1 VREPLASIAAEGRQR
16 REEMKTSIAIG
27 ALALAAIAGSANAGI
42 VDSFTTA
49 QTSGG
54 AGATWLS
61 IPSSL
66 FAERQFQ
73 RFNNATA
80 SLGSGAWTMGAN
92 EFSSPTQNGSSYLNY
107 RQDSVGSTIDLSG
120 IASMSFDINVT
131 GSVILNWYLE
141 DANGNNLIQ
150 LGALVSV
157 SGTGTQTLDFS
168 TATMDPGFDLSAV
181 TGMSV
186 RFTGISAGESATV
199 TNFTYT
205 LVPTPGAAALL
216 GLGGLMAARRRR

>member
-1 VREPLASIAAEGRQR
+1 LDP
-16 REEMKTSIAIG
+16 
-27 ALALAAIAGSANAGI
+27 
-42 VDSFTTA
+42 FTTA

-54 AGATWLS
+54 AGASWLS

-66 FAERQFQ
+66 FAQRQVQ

-80 SLGSGAWTMGAN
+80 TLGSGAWTMGAN
-92 EFSSPTQNGSSYLNY
+92 QFSTPTSNGASYLNF

-120 IASMSFDINVT
+120 IASMSFDFNVT

-141 DANGNNLIQ
+141 DANSANLIQ

-168 TATMDPGFDLSAV
+168 TATMDPGFDLSSV

-186 RFTGISAGESATV
+186 QFSGISAGESATI
-199 TNFTYT
+199 TNFTYV
-205 LVPTPGAAALL
+205 VPTPGAAALL
-216 GLGGLMAARRRR
+216 GLGGLLAARRRR

>member
-1 VREPLASIAAEGRQR
+1 
-16 REEMKTSIAIG
+16 
-27 ALALAAIAGSANAGI
+27 
-42 VDSFTTA
+42 
-49 QTSGG
+49 
-54 AGATWLS
+54 
-61 IPSSL
+61 
-66 FAERQFQ
+66 
-73 RFNNATA
+73 
-80 SLGSGAWTMGAN
+80 MGAN
-92 EFSSPTQNGSSYLNY
+92 QFSSPTQNGSSYLNY

-120 IASMSFDINVT
+120 IASMSFDFNVT

-141 DANGNNLIQ
+141 DANSANLIQ

-205 LVPTPGAAALL
+205 LVPTPGAAAVF

>member
-1 VREPLASIAAEGRQR
+1 MKYLNLIAL
-16 REEMKTSIAIG
+16 TTTIAIG
-27 ALALAAIAGSANAGI
+27 GSAHAL
-42 VDSFTTA
+42 VLDPFTTA

-54 AGATWLS
+54 AGASWLS

-66 FAERQFQ
+66 FAQRQVQ

-80 SLGSGAWTMGAN
+80 TLGSGAWTMGAN
-92 EFSSPTQNGSSYLNY
+92 QFSTPTSNGASYLNF

-120 IASMSFDINVT
+120 IASMSFDFIVT
-131 GSVILNWYLE
+131 GSVNLNWYLE
-141 DANGNNLIQ
+141 DANSANLIQ

-168 TATMDPGFDLSAV
+168 TATMDPGFDLSSV

-186 RFTGISAGESATV
+186 QFSGISAGESATV
-199 TNFTYT
+199 TNFNYAP
-205 LVPTPGAAALL
+205 VPEPGTMVALGAGIAALL
-216 GLGGLMAARRRR
+216 RRRKKA

>member
-1 VREPLASIAAEGRQR
+1 MKYLNLIAL
-16 REEMKTSIAIG
+16 TTTIAIG
-27 ALALAAIAGSANAGI
+27 GSAHAL
-42 VDSFTTA
+42 VLDPFTTA

-54 AGATWLS
+54 AGASWLS

-66 FAERQFQ
+66 FAQRQVQ

-80 SLGSGAWTMGAN
+80 TLGSGAWTMGAN
-92 EFSSPTQNGSSYLNY
+92 QFSTPTSNGASYLNF

-120 IASMSFDINVT
+120 IASMSFDFNVT
-131 GSVILNWYLE
+131 GSVNLNWYLE
-141 DANGNNLIQ
+141 DANSANLIQ

-168 TATMDPGFDLSAV
+168 TATMDPGFDLSSV

-186 RFTGISAGESATV
+186 QFSGISAGESATV
-199 TNFTYT
+199 TNFNYAP
-205 LVPTPGAAALL
+205 VPEPGTMVALGAGIAALL
-216 GLGGLMAARRRR
+216 RRRKKA

>member
-1 VREPLASIAAEGRQR
+1 
-16 REEMKTSIAIG
+16 MKSSIAIG
-27 ALALAAIAGSANAGI
+27 ALAVAAIAGSAHAGI
-42 VDSFTTA
+42 VDPFTTA
-49 QTSGG
+49 QASGG
-54 AGATWLS
+54 AGAPWVS
-61 IPSSL
+61 IPNSL

-92 EFSSPTQNGSSYLNY
+92 QFSTPTSNGSSYLNY

-131 GSVILNWYLE
+131 GTVSLNWYLE

-150 LGALVSV
+150 AGALVSV
-157 SGTGTQTLDFS
+157 SGTGTQTLNFS

-205 LVPTPGAAALL
+205 LVPTPGAAAVL
-216 GLGGLMAARRRR
+216 GLGGLLAARRRR

>member
-1 VREPLASIAAEGRQR
+1 MKYLNLIAL
-16 REEMKTSIAIG
+16 TTTIAIG
-27 ALALAAIAGSANAGI
+27 GSAHAL
-42 VDSFTTA
+42 VLDPFTTA

-54 AGATWLS
+54 AGASWLS

-66 FAERQFQ
+66 FAQRQVQ

-80 SLGSGAWTMGAN
+80 TLGSGAWTMGAN
-92 EFSSPTQNGSSYLNY
+92 QFSTPTSNGASYLNF

-120 IASMSFDINVT
+120 IASMSFDFNVT

-141 DANGNNLIQ
+141 DANSANLIQ

-168 TATMDPGFDLSAV
+168 TATMDPGFDLSSV

-186 RFTGISAGESATV
+186 QFSGISAGENATV
-199 TNFTYT
+199 TNFNYAP
-205 LVPTPGAAALL
+205 VPEPGTMVALGAGIAALL
-216 GLGGLMAARRRR
+216 RRRKKA

>member
-1 VREPLASIAAEGRQR
+1 MKYLNLIAL
-16 REEMKTSIAIG
+16 TTTIAIG
-27 ALALAAIAGSANAGI
+27 GSAHAL
-42 VDSFTTA
+42 VLDPFTTA

-54 AGATWLS
+54 AGASWLS

-66 FAERQFQ
+66 FAQRQVQ

-80 SLGSGAWTMGAN
+80 TLGSGAWTMGAN
-92 EFSSPTQNGSSYLNY
+92 QFSSPTQNGSSYLNY

-205 LVPTPGAAALL
+205 LVPTPGAAAVF

>member
-1 VREPLASIAAEGRQR
+1 MKYLNLIAL
-16 REEMKTSIAIG
+16 TTTIAIG
-27 ALALAAIAGSANAGI
+27 GSAHAL
-42 VDSFTTA
+42 VLDPFTTA

-54 AGATWLS
+54 AGASWLS

-66 FAERQFQ
+66 FAQRQVQ

-80 SLGSGAWTMGAN
+80 TLGSGAWTMGAN
-92 EFSSPTQNGSSYLNY
+92 QFSTPTSNGASYLNF

-120 IASMSFDINVT
+120 IASMSFDFNVT

-141 DANGNNLIQ
+141 DANSANLIQ

-168 TATMDPGFDLSAV
+168 TATMDPGFDLSSV

-186 RFTGISAGESATV
+186 QFSGISAGESATV
-199 TNFTYT
+199 TNFNYAP
-205 LVPTPGAAALL
+205 VPEPGTMVALGAGIAALL
-216 GLGGLMAARRRR
+216 RRRKKA

>member
-1 VREPLASIAAEGRQR
+1 
-16 REEMKTSIAIG
+16 MKYLNLVALTTTIAIG
-27 ALALAAIAGSANAGI
+27 GSAHAL
-42 VDSFTTA
+42 VLDPFTTA

-54 AGATWLS
+54 AGASWLS

-66 FAERQFQ
+66 FAQRQVQ

-80 SLGSGAWTMGAN
+80 TLESGAWTMGAN
-92 EFSSPTQNGSSYLNY
+92 QFSTPTSNGASYLNF

-131 GSVILNWYLE
+131 GTVSLNWYLE
-141 DANGNNLIQ
+141 DANGANLLQ
-150 LGALVSV
+150 AGALVSV

-168 TATMDPGFDLSAV
+168 TATMDPGFDLSSV

-199 TNFTYT
+199 TNFNYAP
-205 LVPTPGAAALL
+205 VPEPGTMVALGAGIAALL
-216 GLGGLMAARRRR
+216 RRRKKA

>member
-1 VREPLASIAAEGRQR
+1 
-16 REEMKTSIAIG
+16 MKTSIAIG

-42 VDSFTTA
+42 VDPFTTA

-80 SLGSGAWTMGAN
+80 TLGSGAWTMGAN
-92 EFSSPTQNGSSYLNY
+92 QFSTPTQNGASYLNY
-107 RQDSVGSTIDLSG
+107 RQDSVGSTINLSA
-120 IASMSFDINVT
+120 IASMSFDITVT
-131 GSVILNWYLE
+131 GSVDLNWYLE

-150 LGALVSV
+150 AGALVSV
-157 SGTGTQTLDFS
+157 SGTGTQTLNFS
-168 TATMDPGFDLSAV
+168 TATEAWPGFDLSAV

-199 TNFTYT
+199 TNFTYV
-205 LVPTPGAAALL
+205 VPTPGAAALL
-216 GLGGLMAARRRR
+216 GLGGLLAARRRR

>member
-1 VREPLASIAAEGRQR
+1 
-16 REEMKTSIAIG
+16 MKTSIAIG
-27 ALALAAIAGSANAGI
+27 ALALAVISGSAHAAI

-92 EFSSPTQNGSSYLNY
+92 QFSSPTQNGSSYLNY

-120 IASMSFDINVT
+120 IASMSFDVTVT
-131 GSVILNWYLE
+131 GSVNLNWYLE
-141 DANGNNLIQ
+141 DANSGLYLSLSNTP
-150 LGALVSV
+150 VSV

-205 LVPTPGAAALL
+205 LVPTPGAAAVF

>member
-1 VREPLASIAAEGRQR
+1 LDP
-16 REEMKTSIAIG
+16 
-27 ALALAAIAGSANAGI
+27 
-42 VDSFTTA
+42 FTTA

-54 AGATWLS
+54 AGASWLS

-66 FAERQFQ
+66 FAQRQVQ

-80 SLGSGAWTMGAN
+80 TLESGAWTMGAN
-92 EFSSPTQNGSSYLNY
+92 QFSTPTSNGASYLNF

-131 GSVILNWYLE
+131 GTVSLNWYLE
-141 DANGNNLIQ
+141 DANGANLLQ
-150 LGALVSV
+150 AGALVSV

-168 TATMDPGFDLSAV
+168 TATMDPGFDLSSV

-199 TNFTYT
+199 TNFNYAP
-205 LVPTPGAAALL
+205 VPEPGTMVALGAGIAALL
-216 GLGGLMAARRRR
+216 RRRKKA

>member
-1 VREPLASIAAEGRQR
+1 MSITKVFSSAAF
-16 REEMKTSIAIG
+16 AV
-27 ALALAAIAGSANAGI
+27 ALVGSASAGI
-42 VDSFTTA
+42 VDPFTTA

-80 SLGSGAWTMGAN
+80 TLGSGAWTMGAN
-92 EFSSPTQNGSSYLNY
+92 QFSSPTQNGASYLNY
-107 RQDSVGSTIDLSG
+107 RQDSVGSTINLSA
-120 IASMSFDINVT
+120 IASMSFDITVT
-131 GSVILNWYLE
+131 GSVDLNWYLE

-150 LGALVSV
+150 AGALVSV
-157 SGTGTQTLDFS
+157 SGTGTQTLNFS
-168 TATMDPGFDLSAV
+168 TATEAWPGFDLSAV

-199 TNFTYT
+199 TNFNYAP
-205 LVPTPGAAALL
+205 VPEPATMAAL
-216 GLGGLMAARRRR
+216 GVGIAALVRRRKKA